1 LLAPPAPLLGDA
13 GVHVAQGVDELNV
26 ESGLSPSHS
35 FAGQGQVP
43 ENLFYF
49 IFLLI
54 YFLKVGN
61 DPLGGRRRLDHA
73 RRQGGSGQS
82 FFSSGIMARA
92 FDLLQPK
99 LLIIILLL

>member
-73 RRQGGSGQS
+73 ARAVPDNFFFPQGSWHVPLT
-82 FFSSGIMARA
+82 FFSLSY
-92 FDLLQPK
+92 
-99 LLIIILLL
+99 